1 MNSPR
6 GQSRS
11 EVEALRA
18 ELEHTQVNAEQ
29 RAVLLEQRLFESQ
42 KKLDVGR
49 NECTELENKLQDS
62 GKGRMDTE
70 GFEVH
75 TSPCLSAE
83 DLLAARHRCRRLPPY
98 SYGQKDFLPDGTKTQ
113 ADRLSF
119 CRKELWGLLAEERV
133 ERLGNL
139 VQAEWNSE
147 LGKVELKSNPGKFW
161 HTMGHMENG
170 VNYLFPE
177 EALYLLECASL
188 EIIVRG
194 LPLSIQDGYEMLIGT
209 GSFVSFQ
216 VYAHLKRLS
225 YVVLRFDPVDSFSA
239 WSSVPTDVRQED
251 SKAADTNSTLDG
263 TTNSGDTLTPIPI
276 ILPSAAGPL
285 KIPGNSNDFGAT
297 LHTAPQ
303 STCVSPPTSDLITSD
318 LPLSKKFSQSP
329 RQGRGFV
336 TLCDPVSVL
345 EGTRAPPY
353 QRPDVGK
360 GGGNKC
366 HNQSPCQWNFD
377 KIAFPNLGRHHR
389 QTFLPNLDASVLPPN
404 IPAVRES
411 DQSCWISK
419 LDTKR
424 RRPWHED
431 TIDYGPPNRNVNNAE
446 EVRKCTS
453 WVQYKTLHARRMV
466 ANEPKQR
473 ELDPWHG
480 HEVQPL
486 SRPEAGRSTAELLKK
501 ITVVQSI
508 SLGDEAITLEEN
520 NHADITFDIYM
531 SSTGEFR
538 KSQPR
543 TPYARVC
550 VCRFSSPVPTLC
562 DIKRLSEKS
571 AGSKLLFAAVDG
583 ADISFFSFQD
593 FKLPLDVNIP
603 ASK

>member
-1 MNSPR
+1 MDRRTSSQMAPR
-6 GQSRS
+6 RKPI
-11 EVEALRA
+11 V
-18 ELEHTQVNAEQ
+18 
-29 RAVLLEQRLFESQ
+29 F
-42 KKLDVGR
+42 
-49 NECTELENKLQDS
+49 
-62 GKGRMDTE
+62 
-70 GFEVH
+70 
-75 TSPCLSAE
+75 LSAAKSCGIY
-83 DLLAARHRCRRLPPY
+83 LLRSVWNVCR
-98 SYGQKDFLPDGTKTQ
+98 
-113 ADRLSF
+113 
-119 CRKELWGLLAEERV
+119 
-133 ERLGNL
+133 GNL
-139 VQAEWNSE
+139 VQAEWNSK

-161 HTMGHMENG
+161 HTMGHTENG

-209 GSFVSFQ
+209 GSLSLEDYH

-225 YVVLRFDPVDSFSA
+225 YVVLRFDPAHGLTSSKRRSGRGAGRGEVNKSKHEHSTNRSNGTKSDSFSA
-239 WSSVPTDVRQED
+239 WSSVPTDVRQEDSKAADCCFDCSSGDVRQED

-263 TTNSGDTLTPIPI
+263 TTNSGDTLPPIPF

-318 LPLSKKFSQSP
+318 LPLSKMFSQSP

-345 EGTRAPPY
+345 EGTRAPPR

-411 DQSCWISK
+411 DQSRWISK

-431 TIDYGPPNRNVNNAE
+431 TMDYGPPNRNVNNDE

-453 WVQYKTLHARRMV
+453 WAQYKTLHARRMV

-550 VCRFSSPVPTLC
+550 VCRFSSPMPTLC
-562 DIKRLSEKS
+562 DIKRLSEKC
-571 AGSKLLFAAVDG
+571 AGSQLLFAAVDG